1 MSVIRETVKNCK
13 IWISIDETIYATG
26 IKVANVI
33 VGILLLDRPGEKFL
47 LTSEELLKCATESIA
62 RFFHDSFK
70 LLGED
75 FNSDSVLLL
84 VTDGVAYMVKAGNL
98 TTWFTAIVIQINTVR
113 F

>member
-13 IWISIDETIYATG
+13 IWISIDETIDATG

-47 LTSEELLKCATESIA
+47 LTSEELLQCATESIA

-75 FNSDSVLLL
+75 FNSDSSFC
-84 VTDGVAYMVKAGNL
+84 
-98 TTWFTAIVIQINTVR
+98 W
-113 F
+113 